1 MVVGRGDK
9 SRGEETASKGRVVD
23 KLPKASRGSSCG
35 ATLGHLVEPTS
46 E

>member
-9 SRGEETASKGRVVD
+9 SQGEEADSKGCVVD
-23 KLPKASRGSSCG
+23 KLPKASRGRSYG